1 MAPPRSN
8 LGDYLAP
15 LQDYFAHHQ
24 VIPSI
29 TELAA
34 LWKLEA
40 RSWAYRLVQRL
51 KDEGYLEDT
60 PGRRLRPGARFF
72 ERAIADTVRAGLPA
86 SANDRTHESISIDR
100 YLIDK
105 PSETELFQVRGDSM
119 IEAGIHE
126 GDFVVIERRAAAR
139 PGEIVLAYVDGE
151 FTLKTLARD
160 AQGYWLEAAN
170 PAYAPI
176 RPREGLEI
184 HGVMVGL
191 FRKTAAAAPG
201 VVKLRGRS

>member
-8 LGDYLAP
+8 LNDYLGP
-15 LQDYFAHHQ
+15 LQDYFAEHQ
-24 VIPSI
+24 IIPSM

-34 LWKLEA
+34 LWKVGA
-40 RSWAYRLVQRL
+40 RSWAFRLVQRL
-51 KDEGYLEDT
+51 KDEGYLEDS

-72 ERAIADTVRAGLPA
+72 ERTIADTVRAGVPA
-86 SANDRTHESISIDR
+86 AANDRTHETLSIDR
-100 YLIDK
+100 FLIDK
-105 PSETELFQVRGDSM
+105 PSDTELFQVRGDSM
-119 IEAGIHE
+119 IDVGIHE
-126 GDFVVIERRAAAR
+126 SDFVVIERRTAAH

-160 AQGYWLEAAN
+160 AQGFFLEAAN

-176 RPREGLEI
+176 RPTQGLEI

-191 FRKTAAAAPG
+191 FRKTASAAAHT
-201 VVKLRGRS
+201 VRYRR